1 VDATWPYVIAF
12 ALGALIGS
20 FLNVCIHRLPRG
32 ESLVWPSSHCPGC
45 GARIAPFDNIPLLSY
60 AFLRGRCRSCHQR
73 IARRYPLV
81 ELINGLGYV
90 LILWHFGLSPAA
102 FVYAVL
108 FSALVVITWI
118 DLSHQIIPDVITL
131 PGTVLGLVAG
141 STILPVGPFNSL
153 AGMFLGA
160 GILWV
165 LAWVSPY
172 VFGKEGMGGGDVK
185 LMAMTGAF
193 LGWKAALMTIML
205 GAVIGSVV
213 GLALIMMRIMRR
225 DEYVPFGPFLALGAI
240 FSLFFHHELITW
252 YLDLVHG
259 SQ

>member
-1 VDATWPYVIAF
+1 M
-12 ALGALIGS
+12 
-20 FLNVCIHRLPRG
+20 
-32 ESLVWPSSHCPGC
+32 
-45 GARIAPFDNIPLLSY
+45 APFDNIPLLSY
-60 AFLRGRCRSCHQR
+60 AWLRGRCRSCHQR
-73 IARRYPLV
+73 IAPRYPLV

-102 FVYAVL
+102 FAYAVF
-108 FSALVVITWI
+108 FSALVVVTWI

-213 GLALIMMRIMRR
+213 GLTLI
-225 DEYVPFGPFLALGAI
+225 
-240 FSLFFHHELITW
+240 
-252 YLDLVHG
+252 
-259 SQ
+259 